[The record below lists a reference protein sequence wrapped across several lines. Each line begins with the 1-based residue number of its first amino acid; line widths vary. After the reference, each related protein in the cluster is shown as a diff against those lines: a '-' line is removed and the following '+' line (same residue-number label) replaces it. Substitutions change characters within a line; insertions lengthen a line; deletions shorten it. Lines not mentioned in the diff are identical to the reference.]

1 MIKKKI
7 QNKEEQYQ
15 SIIDEM
21 ETTIADLKS
30 ELSSTNFAFWCIFA
44 SFMINILFDLLR

>member
-1 MIKKKI
+1 MIKRKI
-7 QNKEEQYQ
+7 QDKEEQYQ
-15 SIIDEM
+15 SIIGEL

-44 SFMINILFDLLR
+44 SLVINILIDLLR